1 MKVFHLHAA
10 TPILDVEFDDSPLPK
25 RIGIIGTIQTK
36 PTLPKVKEFLESKGH
51 EAFIGGQVLGCDQNA
66 ALAINRDCDAFL
78 FYGSGYFHPVG
89 IAHKF
94 DKICYTLAPGD
105 DKVEAVPPSRYVD
118 IEKRKKGM
126 LAKFYSSDKIG
137 VLMSCKTG
145 QATVQ
150 SSLSKIF
157 DLQEKYPEKK
167 FYFVAYNTFDFGSLE
182 DFNFVQ
188 CWINTQ
194 CPRIR
199 EDLKVLNIED
209 LTKASYIHVNLDD
222 IKKK

>member
-1 MKVFHLHAA
+1 MKVLHLHAP
-10 TPILDVEFDDSPLPK
+10 TPIGEIDFDTSPLPK

-36 PTLPKVKEFLESKGH
+36 PDLERVKEYLESKGH
-51 EAFIGGQVLGCDQNA
+51 EAFVGGQVLGCDQNA
-66 ALAINRDCDAFL
+66 ALAINRDVDAFL
-78 FYGSGYFHPVG
+78 FVGSGYFHPVG

-94 DKICYTLAPGD
+94 DKICYTWRPGEKTVD
-105 DKVEAVPPSRYVD
+105 PVPPERYEE
-118 IEKRKKGM
+118 IEKRKRGM
-126 LAKFYSSDKIG
+126 LAKFYSSDVIG
-137 VLMSCKTG
+137 VLMSCKSG

-150 SSLSKIF
+150 SSLKKIF
-157 DLQEKYPEKK
+157 ELQEQYPEKQ
-167 FYFVAYNTFDFGSLE
+167 FYFFAYNTFDFGSLE